1 MNIAI
6 QLAKDISR
14 GVPGKNQKIING
26 LPLYQHTLNRL
37 LKSNKV
43 DEIFV
48 STDSIEIASNIEPLD
63 LNILMRSGEI
73 AHPDCLTE
81 NVLSDSLEQIN
92 KKFNISPDIVCVVF
106 SNAPTFDPT
115 RLDKAIEIL
124 EKTPELDSVFSV
136 CEYNMFTPIRA
147 RKINKDGISTPFCNL
162 EQFGD
167 ITNANRDNIGNCY
180 FADLTIQVTRT
191 HWIENVW
198 DGPAP
203 IRWMGSNSYA
213 MKGGFGFDIDAE
225 WQWPVIENW
234 LNNNP
239 I

>member
-37 LKSNKV
+37 LKSQSIDK
-43 DEIFV
+43 IFV
-48 STDSIEIASNIEPLD
+48 STESEQIASDAESLGVT
-63 LNILMRSGEI
+63 ILMRSGDI
-73 AHPDCLTE
+73 AHPDCVTE
-81 NVLSDSLEQIN
+81 VVLQNSLETI
-92 KKFNISPDIVCVVF
+92 KKEFNFVPNIVCVVF
-106 SNAPTFDPT
+106 SNAPTFLPSRMDN
-115 RLDKAIEIL
+115 AIGLL
-124 EKTPELDSVFSV
+124 EQKSELDSVFSV

-147 RKINKDGISTPFCNL
+147 RKIEKEGISVPFCNL

-180 FADLTIQVTRT
+180 FADLTIQVTRA
-191 HWIENVW
+191 HWIENIW

-203 IRWMGSNSYA
+203 IRWMGNKSYA
-213 MKGGFGFDIDAE
+213 MKGGFGFDVDAE
-225 WQWPVIENW
+225 WQWAVIENW